1 MKVVLVN
8 TYEHRGGAAVACNRL
23 AHALQEAG
31 VDAHML
37 AVTTTGKDDI
47 AVGVCRSRWAKWWQ
61 RWAFLRERL
70 QIFLYN
76 GLSRKQ
82 LFTVSTASAG
92 ISIAAHPL
100 VQEADVIHLHWI
112 NQGYISLHELGRL
125 LALGKPVV
133 WTMHDMWPVTAIC
146 HHARD
151 CRRYTAE
158 CGSCPFLASH
168 GSDLSTRLF
177 HRKKRVYA
185 AAPLHFVACSAWL
198 RRQAEVSALLK
209 PADTLCDIP
218 NPIDVSFFA
227 PGPQEAARKRLG
239 LPLGKRLILFGAVN
253 AADKRKGIDYLIQTL
268 QILHEQYPAWSDR
281 VELVVFGAAANL
293 PLESF
298 PYNCT
303 ALGYLTDAGLIRD
316 MYRAADV
323 YVTPSLEEN
332 LPNTIMEAMACG
344 VPCVGFDVGGIPEMI
359 TEGCGYVA
367 RYKDVADMAS
377 GIDFVL
383 QEDNHEAM
391 SRLSRR
397 MAEERY
403 AVPVVAQRYIDL
415 YKELPA
421 LQVKP

>member
-92 ISIAAHPL
+92 ISIAAHPRS
-100 VQEADVIHLHWI
+100 HL
-112 NQGYISLHELGRL
+112 SASKPKD
-125 LALGKPVV
+125 LARHRPCC
-133 WTMHDMWPVTAIC
+133 DSR
-146 HHARD
+146 HARD

-227 PGPQEAARKRLG
+227 PAPQEAARKRLG

-268 QILHEQYPAWSDR
+268 QILHEQYPAWNDR

-298 PYNCT
+298 PYNST

-367 RYKDVADMAS
+367 RYKDAVDMAS

>member
-1 MKVVLVN
+1 M
-8 TYEHRGGAAVACNRL
+8 
-23 AHALQEAG
+23 
-31 VDAHML
+31 
-37 AVTTTGKDDI
+37 
-47 AVGVCRSRWAKWWQ
+47 
-61 RWAFLRERL
+61 
-70 QIFLYN
+70 
-76 GLSRKQ
+76 
-82 LFTVSTASAG
+82 
-92 ISIAAHPL
+92 
-100 VQEADVIHLHWI
+100 
-112 NQGYISLHELGRL
+112 
-125 LALGKPVV
+125 
-133 WTMHDMWPVTAIC
+133 
-146 HHARD
+146 
-151 CRRYTAE
+151 
-158 CGSCPFLASH
+158 
-168 GSDLSTRLF
+168 
-177 HRKKRVYA
+177 
-185 AAPLHFVACSAWL
+185 
-198 RRQAEVSALLK
+198 LK

-281 VELVVFGAAANL
+281 VELVVFGAAAK

-367 RYKDVADMAS
+367 RYKDAADMAS